1 MLNRNDSFQVSSSC
15 YIIVNAAKSGF
26 LRTLESVDAADY
38 CIRLNCEN
46 HLVTHDTDY
55 EDDVLLMIFLQWFTS
70 EDKNRKSNDND
81 NDNIFN
87 NNNIDDDV
95 FICIYLCPA
104 STYDH
109 AYHDEIFLKTLEF
122 QKKQEYCTSLH
133 TTSKIFHV
141 IECCKT
147 YKTSNLLRYNN
158 HDDLKIQ
165 PYNIIDMDMKYQNKG
180 DIFKAI
186 TAINDLLVKDNG
198 QVVKLLIKVEEGTTI
213 HHLSHLVS
221 LLDCFFHCS
230 FTNVDYNSW

>member
-1 MLNRNDSFQVSSSC
+1 MFYISRCSVNETVCVVIGSEGLGEHLQAHQEFDNENKIRFIVLKKVMLNNNNSFQVPSSC

-133 TTSKIFHV
+133 TTSTIFHV
-141 IECCKT
+141 MECYKT
-147 YKTSNLLRYNN
+147 YKTIHLLCYDN
-158 HDDLKIQ
+158 HDDLKQ
-165 PYNIIDMDMKYQNKG
+165 QYNIIYMDMNIKIKEIYLKQ
-180 DIFKAI
+180 
-186 TAINDLLVKDNG
+186 LL
-198 QVVKLLIKVEEGTTI
+198 Q
-213 HHLSHLVS
+213 
-221 LLDCFFHCS
+221 
-230 FTNVDYNSW
+230 